1 MSLQKKQLVGV
12 HNIDNFIE
20 GGELI
25 ASGNE
30 IILTPGAKDILR
42 TRGIS
47 ICYKEPLAKDTHTE
61 ATKDSAKQQQEEIV
75 ALIIRL
81 LRNEYNVADPAKLQD
96 IAVRVLEKMMD
107 AGKNNLI

>member
-12 HNIDNFIE
+12 HNIEDFIE

-42 TRGIS
+42 NRGIS
-47 ICYKEPLAKDTHTE
+47 ICYKEPLAEGNAHAK
-61 ATKDSAKQQQEEIV
+61 ATKKIGKQQQEEIA

-81 LRNEYNVADPAKLQD
+81 LRNEYNVADPATLQD
-96 IAVRVLEKMMD
+96 ITVRVLERMD
-107 AGKNNLI
+107 AGKK